1 MPEAYSYVRF
11 SSDRQ
16 ELGDSLRRQVA
27 LAEDYAARHNLTLS
41 KKSYRDLGISA
52 FKGRNAA
59 EGALGT
65 FLQAVDAGL
74 IPKGSYLLVESMDR
88 LSRQQ
93 VDDALELFLSITRR
107 GIVIVTVSDGQVYS
121 KETIKENW
129 TKLIVALAIMSR
141 ANEESATKS
150 KRAREV
156 VQTRIS
162 SNIPLG
168 HSMPPWV
175 YVNEAKTGYGV
186 HNHKADIVKRIFEM
200 SLKGNGLYLI
210 TKTLNEEKVPVL
222 RNARDGWSISGVKQ
236 LMNNPNVIGTLRS
249 KHGDFE
255 DHYPAIIEKSV
266 FYEVQRLMSERNKAG
281 NGKAGSGGGRK
292 GANVANL
299 FSNLVKC
306 GECGGSMKFTRSP
319 TGDGGRVNE
328 HLMCLSSLEKRGCD
342 AKRLNYEFIE
352 KALLKEFL
360 EYDAIEVEPRSVSD
374 ADPTVA
380 LKAEIADK
388 QSQVDKLLDLI
399 EASGTRESKNLLGRL
414 SVREAELAE
423 LQEKLRVAEVPS
435 PASDVWTAALEMMK
449 RHEELKATPG
459 PELFALRLQLQAA
472 IKQFVERIDLPMK
485 IVIDKKNKVLGHV
498 QYRQALVLYR
508 GRQKLLLIKRNL
520 ERDGKVRKLITE
532 EVLAY
537 HEAHREPVSVLYRVP
552 TIGGGKPGRK
562 GKKIQTSA

>member
-1 MPEAYSYVRF
+1 MPEAFSYVRF

-27 LAEDYAARHNLTLS
+27 LAEAYAKQHGLTLS
-41 KKSYRDLGISA
+41 TKSYRDLGISA

-74 IPKGSYLLVESMDR
+74 IRKGSYLLVESMDR

-93 VDDALELFLSITRR
+93 VDEALELFLSITRR

-129 TKLIVALAIMSR
+129 TKLIVALAVMSR

-156 VQTRIS
+156 VQSRINA
-162 SNIPLG
+162 NIPLG
-168 HSMPPWV
+168 HSMPPWLTL
-175 YVNEAKTGYGV
+175 NAAKTGYV
-186 HNHKADIVKRIFEM
+186 IDTKKADIVRRVFDM
-200 SLKGNGLYLI
+200 ALKGNGLYLI
-210 TKTLNEEKVPVL
+210 CKTFNQEGVPVL
-222 RNARDGWSISGVKQ
+222 RNARDGWSISGLKQ
-236 LMNNPNVIGTLRS
+236 MMNNPYVIGTLRS

-255 DHYPAIIEKSV
+255 DHYPAIVEKSV

-281 NGKAGSGGGRK
+281 KGRK
-292 GANVANL
+292 GTNVANL

-319 TGDGGRVNE
+319 TGDRGRVNE
-328 HLMCLSSLEKRGCD
+328 HLMCLSALEKRGCD
-342 AKRLNYEFIE
+342 AKRLNYEYIE
-352 KALLKEFL
+352 AALLKEFL
-360 EYDAIEVEPRSVSD
+360 EYDAIEVQPRSVSD

-380 LKAEIADK
+380 LRAEIADK

-399 EASGTRESKNLLGRL
+399 EASGSRESKNLLGRL

-485 IVIDKKNKVLGHV
+485 IVVERKNKVVGHL
-498 QYRQALVLYR
+498 QMREALVLYR
-508 GRQKLLLIKRNL
+508 ERQKLLLIKRDR
-520 ERDGKVRKLITE
+520 ERDGKSTKRITE
-532 EVLAY
+532 KVLAW
-537 HEAHREPVSVLYRVP
+537 HEANRKPISVLYRVP

-562 GKKIQTSA
+562 GNSKT

>member
-27 LAEDYAARHNLTLS
+27 LAEEYAKQHGLTLN

-52 FKGRNAA
+52 FKGKNAA
-59 EGALGT
+59 EGALAA
-65 FLQAVDAGL
+65 FLQAVDASL
-74 IPKGSYLLVESMDR
+74 IPKGSYLLVEGFDR
-88 LSRQQ
+88 LSRAQ

-156 VQTRIS
+156 VQTRLTGGV
-162 SNIPLG
+162 PLG
-168 HSMPPWV
+168 HSMPPWL

-186 HNHKADIVKRIFEM
+186 HSDKADIVRRIFEM

-210 TKTLNEEKVPVL
+210 TKTLNLEGVPVL

-249 KHGDFE
+249 KHGDYE
-255 DHYPAIIEKSV
+255 DHYPAIIEKTV
-266 FYEVQRLMSERNKAG
+266 YYEALRLMSERNKAG
-281 NGKAGSGGGRK
+281 KGRK
-292 GANVANL
+292 GENVANL

-319 TGDGGRVNE
+319 TGDRGRTNS
-328 HLMCLSSLEKRGCD
+328 HLHCLSALEKRGCD
-342 AKRLNYEFIE
+342 AKRLNYEYIE
-352 KALLKEFL
+352 KALLRTFL
-360 EYDAIEVEPRSVSD
+360 EYEAIEVQPRAVSD
-374 ADPTVA
+374 ADPA
-380 LKAEIADK
+380 IQLRAEIADK
-388 QSQVDKLLDLI
+388 QDQVDKLLDLI
-399 EASGTRESKNLLGRL
+399 EASGKQESRNLLGRL
-414 SVREAELAE
+414 SKREAELAE
-423 LQEKLRVAEVPS
+423 LQEKLRAAVLPS
-435 PASDVWTAALEMMK
+435 VSTDVWAAAQAMMEQ
-449 RHEELKATPG
+449 HERLKG
-459 PELFALRLQLQAA
+459 VSSPELYALRLQVQAA

-485 IVIDKKNKVLGHV
+485 TVIDKRNKVLGHV
-498 QYRQALVLYR
+498 QMREALVLYR
-508 GRQKLLLIKRNL
+508 GAQKLLMVKRDL
-520 ERDGKVRKLITE
+520 ERDGKIRKRITE
-532 EVLAY
+532 EVLQY
-537 HEAHREPVSVLYRVP
+537 HERNRKPVSVLYRVP
-552 TIGGGKPGRK
+552 KAGGARVKRGSTTTPEAP
-562 GKKIQTSA
+562 QED